1 MQHAVP
7 QCSMELSASAKPA
20 VNLGPAKP
28 PAMIATRLLC
38 RRLRPLFTED
48 QWQEIVGRLD
58 FSRRETEI
66 VRLVFAGV
74 SDREIADELAISV
87 NTVQTHLKRLF
98 IKLGVVNRVGLVLE
112 IVRQHPALS
121 PNAEHDAAILPL
133 PTAARRAA

>member
-1 MQHAVP
+1 M
-7 QCSMELSASAKPA
+7 
-20 VNLGPAKP
+20 
-28 PAMIATRLLC
+28 
-38 RRLRPLFTED
+38 
-48 QWQEIVGRLD
+48 W
-58 FSRRETEI
+58 
-66 VRLVFAGV
+66 LVFAGI

-121 PNAEHDAAILPL
+121 PNAEHDAAIVPL